1 MHHARCFVSTSYKS
15 SRSPVRWI
23 FMGEKWGP
31 GEEKGFAQ
39 GPMEIQPET
48 MVENLCSPHYSTFP
62 PCDLLVKAVGDNAK
76 MLGFSILGWPM
87 CWVRQEEG
95 CLAGLPLFNRMNSGM
110 FCPPCSFFHCL
121 QASDRILLFLPLLLI
136 LQLLLPIPYH
146 TVLQLYNAL
155 LYCFSSV
162 VTGGMGIS
170 SVLFLWRE
178 GIQMRDIEQ
187 F

>member
-76 MLGFSILGWPM
+76 MLGFSILG
-87 CWVRQEEG
+87 
-95 CLAGLPLFNRMNSGM
+95 
-110 FCPPCSFFHCL
+110 
-121 QASDRILLFLPLLLI
+121 
-136 LQLLLPIPYH
+136 
-146 TVLQLYNAL
+146 
-155 LYCFSSV
+155 
-162 VTGGMGIS
+162 
-170 SVLFLWRE
+170 
-178 GIQMRDIEQ
+178 
-187 F
+187 